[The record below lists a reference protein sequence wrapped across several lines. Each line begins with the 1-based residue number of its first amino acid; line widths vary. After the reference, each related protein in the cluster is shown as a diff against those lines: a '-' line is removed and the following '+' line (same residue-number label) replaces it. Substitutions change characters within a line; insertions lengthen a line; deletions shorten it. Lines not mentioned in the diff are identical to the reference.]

1 MTYPLFYVPIFCVY
15 QRVVI
20 SQLDL
25 LGHCHAIFE
34 GSGLLRSHVPQHPI
48 RGIFGV
54 PKVVRRVGVHGVL
67 AWLEIMVFTFIS
79 PTTMAHLTSFKCGTR
94 WKSYNNILCYILEHL
109 FTANINAHN
118 YGTMAYCGYI
128 SSRPAFLR
136 LQVPQSAERPSVAV
150 A

>member
-1 MTYPLFYVPIFCVY
+1 MTYLLFYVAIFCVY

-67 AWLEIMVFTFIS
+67 AWLEIIMVFSSIN
-79 PTTMAHLTSFKCGTR
+79 PKVMAHLTVKTYGNPITSF
-94 WKSYNNILCYILEHL
+94 NIL
-109 FTANINAHN
+109 
-118 YGTMAYCGYI
+118 
-128 SSRPAFLR
+128 
-136 LQVPQSAERPSVAV
+136 
-150 A
+150 